1 MVPTVLVDL
10 AIELNL
16 RQQYTAKRM
25 PNQCDN
31 EVPQAAVI
39 ASCKKGGSQIGR
51 YPTP

>member
-1 MVPTVLVDL
+1 MVPTVLVNL

-16 RQQYTAKRM
+16 LSLHTAKRM
-25 PNQCDN
+25 PNQCGN

>member
-1 MVPTVLVDL
+1 MVPTVLVNL

-16 RQQYTAKRM
+16 QIQYTAKRM

-39 ASCKKGGSQIGR
+39 TSCKKGGSQTGR

>member
-16 RQQYTAKRM
+16 

>member
-1 MVPTVLVDL
+1 MVPTVLVNL

-16 RQQYTAKRM
+16 RKKYTAKRM

-39 ASCKKGGSQIGR
+39 TSCKKGGSQTGR